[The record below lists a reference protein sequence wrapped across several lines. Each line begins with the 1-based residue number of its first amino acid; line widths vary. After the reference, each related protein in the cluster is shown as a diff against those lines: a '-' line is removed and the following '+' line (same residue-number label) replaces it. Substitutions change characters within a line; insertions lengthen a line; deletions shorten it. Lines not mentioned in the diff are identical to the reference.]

1 MEMSGRPQTLPCRRS
16 GRLKSSR
23 CSEMKRLALVLALAL
38 ATTLMIGGAAE
49 VQSLECSGYKAT
61 YYGSQ
66 DLSGQ
71 PVLERCKSAPL
82 QHNWGE
88 QSPAGV
94 PNENWSASYVGEFN
108 FEGGTYQFDVASDDG
123 IRIYIDGSMVY
134 DRWMDQGAALR
145 TFEKNVATGTHTV
158 RVEYYDNLYNAS
170 VKVSWHLLSSD
181 ETAGVSRR
189 LGAVI
194 DGYHGDGTVIDNF
207 NKMTGHNHSVIHTF
221 DRFGEYSVSKAK
233 LKTIISRGAVP
244 ISTLEPYNASLSS
257 IAHGDYDAWIDE
269 YANMIASL
277 DSTVYVRF
285 AHEMNG
291 DWFPWGQK
299 PYNYRAAFQ
308 RVAQRVHTRAPNAR
322 MVFSP
327 NVDHGVFADYYP
339 GDVAVDYMALD
350 GYNDNGNST
359 PRQVFAASYDEL
371 AALDPDDPIMIAET
385 GSIEYS
391 GKANWIRNLYMG
403 AVPNRMPRIDLVVWF
418 HVNMEGIIP
427 TYRLDTSQAALD
439 AYRAVADSPEWE

>member
-1 MEMSGRPQTLPCRRS
+1 LTTGSEIWAHTT
-16 GRLKSSR
+16 SSVNKKYR
-23 CSEMKRLALVLALAL
+23 QESWSRKIKRLALVLALAL
-38 ATTLMIGGAAE
+38 TPTLMTGDAAE
-49 VQSLECSGYKAT
+49 ALKCSSYKAT

-71 PVLERCKSAPL
+71 PVLERCSSAPL
-82 QHNWGE
+82 QRDWGG

-94 PNENWSASYVGEFN
+94 PNDNWSASFVGKFN
-108 FEGGTYQFDVASDDG
+108 FEGGAYQFDVASDDG

-134 DRWMDQGAALR
+134 DRWIDQGALLR
-145 TFEKNVATGTHTV
+145 TFEQNVATGTHKV
-158 RVEYYDNLYNAS
+158 RVEYFDYRYNAS
-170 VKVSWHLLSSD
+170 MQVSWQRLSSA
-181 ETAGVSRR
+181 ETAGVTRR
-189 LGAVI
+189 LGAVV

-207 NKMTGHNHSVIHTF
+207 NEMTGHHHSVIHTF
-221 DRFGEYSVSKAK
+221 DRFGEYSVSEAK

-257 IAHGDYDAWIDE
+257 IANGDYDAWIDN

-291 DWFPWGQK
+291 NWFPWGQK
-299 PYNYRAAFQ
+299 PNSYKAAFQ
-308 RVAQRVHTRAPNAR
+308 RVAQRIHVRAPNAQ

-327 NVDHGVFADYYP
+327 NVDNDVFADYYP

-350 GYNDNGNST
+350 GYNYTSNLT
-359 PRQVFAASYDEL
+359 LRQVFAASYDEL

-391 GKANWIRNLYMG
+391 GKANWITNLYMN
-403 AVPNRMPRIDLVVWF
+403 AIPNRMPRIDLVVWF
-418 HVNMEGIIP
+418 HVNAAGVP
-427 TYRLDTSQAALD
+427 PYRLDTSKAALD

>member
-1 MEMSGRPQTLPCRRS
+1 
-16 GRLKSSR
+16 
-23 CSEMKRLALVLALAL
+23 MKRVALVLALAL
-38 ATTLMIGGAAE
+38 ATTLIIGGAAE

-82 QHNWGE
+82 QHNWGG

-123 IRIYIDGSMVY
+123 IRIYVDGSIVY
-134 DRWMDQGAALR
+134 DRWVDQGAVLR
-145 TFEKNVATGTHTV
+145 TFERNVAAGTHTV
-158 RVEYYDNLYNAS
+158 RVEYYDNLNNAS
-170 VKVSWHLLSSD
+170 VNVSWQLLYSD
-181 ETAGVSRR
+181 ETAGVTRR
-189 LGAVI
+189 LGAIV
-194 DGYHGDGTVIDNF
+194 DGYNGNGTVIDNF
-207 NKMTGHNHSVIHTF
+207 NEMTGHNHSVIHTF
-221 DRFGEYSVSKAK
+221 DRFGEYSVSEAK
-233 LKTIISRGAVP
+233 LETIISRGAVP

-257 IAHGDYDAWIDE
+257 IANGDYDAWIDN

-291 DWFPWGQK
+291 NWYPWGQK
-299 PYNYRAAFQ
+299 PDSYKAAFQ
-308 RVAQRVHTRAPNAR
+308 RVAQRVHARAPNAQ

-350 GYNDNGNST
+350 GYNYTGNLT

-391 GKANWIRNLYMG
+391 GKANWITILYMN
-403 AVPNRMPRIDLVVWF
+403 AIPNRMPRIDLVVWF
-418 HVNMEGIIP
+418 HVNMVGIP
-427 TYRLDTSQAALD
+427 NYRLDTSQAALD
-439 AYRAVADSPEWE
+439 AYRTVADSPEWD